1 MDARSGPRNVSTF
14 VPLLPRILS
23 TRVCTKTRRVPPR
36 ERVLDARLITH
47 LDVRYDTKSGRC
59 QSWMKNCE
67 QYRSYIYIYIRYKM
81 LFKELINNEV
91 VDLTNEIIDINIIG
105 WPNI

>member
-1 MDARSGPRNVSTF
+1 
-14 VPLLPRILS
+14 
-23 TRVCTKTRRVPPR
+23 
-36 ERVLDARLITH
+36 
-47 LDVRYDTKSGRC
+47 
-59 QSWMKNCE
+59 
-67 QYRSYIYIYIRYKM
+67 M